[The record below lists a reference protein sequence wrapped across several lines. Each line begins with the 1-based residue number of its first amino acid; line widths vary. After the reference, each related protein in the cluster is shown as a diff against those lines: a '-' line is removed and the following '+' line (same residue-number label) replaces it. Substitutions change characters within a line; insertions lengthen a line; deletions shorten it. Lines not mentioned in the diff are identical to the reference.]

1 MSNALAA
8 SGRLILYSLCNW
20 GQDAVW
26 TWGVGVGH
34 SWRVGGDITNDWS
47 YVTHLSSP
55 QVMTNLQADLWL
67 P

>member
-1 MSNALAA
+1 MGNALAS

-26 TWGVGVGH
+26 TWGAGVGH

-47 YVTHLSSP
+47 SVTLSFP
-55 QVMTNLQADLWL
+55 V
-67 P
+67 